1 MSKSVLYLSHGR
13 RECVTLEFI
22 GMHLERL
29 TTEVASLRDDM
40 RVMAVILQHLD
51 NSHSKLLT
59 EVRSV
64 HSQISR
70 IPAAQGR
77 GQGVGLM
84 RIFARIRQVYDRLCK
99 RIGASADRKR
109 QEREHFSDK
118 PLTPNERR
126 ERQIGVL
133 RDSKQPG
140 ARSGGLFEV
149 WGFRPRPE
157 SRIIRSI
164 V

>member
-1 MSKSVLYLSHGR
+1 MA
-13 RECVTLEFI
+13 EENVTLEFI

-40 RVMAVILQHLD
+40 AAILQRLD
-51 NSHSKLLT
+51 NSHSNLLT

-84 RIFARIRQVYDRLCK
+84 RIFAKIRQVYDRLCERK
-99 RIGASADRKR
+99 EASADRMR
-109 QEREHFSDK
+109 QEREHLSEQAD
-118 PLTPNERR
+118 EAIQ
-126 ERQIGVL
+126 E
-133 RDSKQPG
+133 G
-140 ARSGGLFEV
+140 APASC
-149 WGFRPRPE
+149 
-157 SRIIRSI
+157 
-164 V
+164 